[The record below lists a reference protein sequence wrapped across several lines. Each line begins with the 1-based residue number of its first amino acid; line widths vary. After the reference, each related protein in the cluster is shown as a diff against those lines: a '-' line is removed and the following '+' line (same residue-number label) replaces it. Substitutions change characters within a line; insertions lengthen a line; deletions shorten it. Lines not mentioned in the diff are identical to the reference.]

1 MEMLIMGR
9 APMIC
14 NPFCI
19 NTETHAETHGNAVN
33 GASPTNYYLLNND
46 IVTNGNMEMLT
57 PMQYKRCKI

>member
-9 APMIC
+9 APMIY

-33 GASPTNYYLLNND
+33 GASPMLMGRAPRIIIYLTM
-46 IVTNGNMEMLT
+46 I
-57 PMQYKRCKI
+57 